1 MAKILVVDDE
11 PSIRVLIRA
20 ALEDAGHEV
29 IEAADG
35 PDGLALARSGGA
47 DVILLDVVLPN
58 LSGTEVCRLLRAD
71 PSWAPAPILL
81 LTGVEPT
88 TPQLDVAGRIYK
100 PFRPQ
105 ELLAQVDKALQLP
118 MAS

>member
-88 TPQLDVAGRIYK
+88 TPQFGVAGRIYK